1 MRNNGQLSLNLGAGS
16 RTRTSKA
23 DPTHVEALYFAIL
36 PDPDIASAS
45 LELANEL
52 RLQHGFSAKP
62 RRPDLSHIS
71 LYPIGSYS
79 GLPEEAAFAAMQA
92 ASTVRKPCFQVVFDR
107 AVSFGGG
114 DNRPLV
120 LWSKEGNAELK
131 ALHRELDEAMQLTGF
146 ANDNGAKFEPHMT
159 LLYRGHL
166 IPEVMLEKPVSWT
179 VRDFMLVNS
188 LQGKGKHEHLCY
200 WPLSQSAA

>member
-16 RTRTSKA
+16 RMRKSKA

-36 PDPDIASAS
+36 PDPDIASTS
-45 LELANEL
+45 FDLANDL
-52 RLQHGFSAKP
+52 RLQHGFTAKP

-71 LYPIGSYS
+71 LYRIGSYR

-92 ASTVRKPCFQVVFDR
+92 ASTIRGRSFQVEFDR

-120 LWSKEGNAELK
+120 LWNREGNAELK
-131 ALHRELDEAMQLTGF
+131 ALHRELGAAMQLTGF
-146 ANDNGAKFEPHMT
+146 ANDEGGKFEPHMT
-159 LLYRGHL
+159 LLYQGHL
-166 IPEVMLEKPVSWT
+166 IPEVTLERPVSWT
-179 VRDFMLVNS
+179 VRDFVLVNS
-188 LQGKGKHEHLCY
+188 LQGKAKHEHLCY
-200 WPLSQSAA
+200 WLLSD